1 MIVCFPV
8 ENNEGINSSVY
19 GHFGSAPG
27 FVLYNTDNEEL
38 DFIDNK
44 NKVHDHGACNPATA
58 LAGRFVD
65 TVVVGGIGK
74 GAIMKLASDGI
85 KVARAKSGVISED
98 VKYFING
105 ELEILTDDMSTCSH
119 GTHSCSH

>member
-8 ENNEGINSSVY
+8 EENNGIDSKVY

-27 FVLYNTDNEEL
+27 FVLYDTKTEEL

-44 NKVHDHGACNPATA
+44 NMKHEHGACNPAAA
-58 LAGRFVD
+58 LAGREVD
-65 TVVVGGIGK
+65 TVVVGGIGR
-74 GAIMKLASDGI
+74 GAIVKLSSGGI
-85 KVARAKSGVISED
+85 SVAKSKSGVISDD
-98 VKYFING
+98 VQAFING
-105 ELEILTDDMSTCSH
+105 ELEMLSENMQTCSH